1 MTPEDLAQVKEL
13 IQNHDFE
20 HEPWS
25 FKKFFLGF
33 FRAQNGAKAL
43 VIGFWLFLILFL
55 GYATYKVFQ
64 SRFTHVQPTQAVG
77 TNKGIIATKNE
88 DKQGN
93 SYSLLNLFNWR

>member
-1 MTPEDLAQVKEL
+1 MTLEDLTEVKAL
-13 IQNHDFE
+13 IQSHYIE

-55 GYATYKVFQ
+55 GYATYKVPQ
-64 SRFTHVQPTQAVG
+64 SKFTHIQHTQAVG
-77 TNKGIIATKNE
+77 SNQGIVATKNE

-93 SYSLLNLFNWR
+93 SYSILNFFNWR